1 MTIQDLFCKLLNM
14 PIKKYLFIPII
25 LISGF
30 LAAQDLK
37 EKLQADLDP
46 LMEKVIEWRHDI
58 HEFPELGNREFRTSK
73 KVAEHLVSLGVEVE
87 TGIAYTGVVGLIRGG
102 KPGPT
107 IALRAD
113 MDALPVTE
121 QTGLPFASKQ
131 RTKYLGQDVGV
142 MHACGH
148 DAHVAILMGA
158 AEFLAKNKK
167 NLEGDIMLIFQPAEE
182 GAPEGEGG
190 GAELMLAEGIFERYK
205 PEVIFGLHVTNSRHG
220 YLGVLPGPAMAAASS
235 YRITING
242 VQAHG
247 SRPWDSVDPIMAT
260 AQLIESL
267 NTVVSRRINIINNP
281 AVISVGMVQAGTRN
295 NIIPDKSQIT
305 GTIRTFDPD
314 LRAEIYDEIRQIA
327 RGVAEGT
334 GTKVD
339 VEFDVGGFYP
349 VTFNNVDL
357 TNKYSQTLSEAADG
371 KFFILD
377 KPTTGA
383 EDFSFFSQQI
393 PGMYFWLG
401 VNEPGVDVAPGNH
414 TPFFKIDDRALDE
427 GVKAMVYL
435 ALDYASNN

>member
-1 MTIQDLFCKLLNM
+1 MKKFLLIN
-14 PIKKYLFIPII
+14 I
-25 LISGF
+25 LLVSG
-30 LAAQDLK
+30 LIHSEDLK
-37 EKLQADLDP
+37 QKLKTDLDP
-46 LMEKVIEWRHDI
+46 LMEKVISWRHDI

-73 KVAEHLVSLGVEVE
+73 KVAEHLSSLGIEIE
-87 TGIAYTGVVGLIRGG
+87 TEIAYTGVVGLIRGA

-121 QTGLPFASKQ
+121 QTGLPYASIQ
-131 RTKYLGQDVGV
+131 RTEYLGQDVGV

-148 DAHVAILMGA
+148 DAHVAILMGV
-158 AEFLAKNKK
+158 AEFLAKNRKELK
-167 NLEGDIMLIFQPAEE
+167 GNIMLIFQPAEE

-190 GAELMLAEGIFERYK
+190 GAEMMLSEGIFDRYK
-205 PEVIFGLHVTNSRHG
+205 PDVIFGLHVTNSLHG
-220 YLGVLPGPAMAAASS
+220 YLGVVPGPAMAAASS

-247 SRPWDSVDPIMAT
+247 SRPWDSIDPIMAT

-281 AVISVGMVQAGTRN
+281 AVVSVGMVQAGTRN

-305 GTIRTFDPD
+305 GTIRTFDSD
-314 LRAEIYDEIRQIA
+314 LRAEIYSEIRQIA

-349 VTFNNVDL
+349 VTFNNIEL
-357 TNKYSQTLSEAADG
+357 TNKYAKTLSEAAEG
-371 KFFILD
+371 KFFIMD
-377 KPTTGA
+377 TPSTGA

-401 VNEPGVDVAPGNH
+401 VNEPGVEEAPGNH
-414 TPFFKIDDRALDE
+414 TPFFRIDDRALDE
-427 GVKAMVYL
+427 GVKAMIYL
-435 ALDYASNN
+435 ALDYANNN